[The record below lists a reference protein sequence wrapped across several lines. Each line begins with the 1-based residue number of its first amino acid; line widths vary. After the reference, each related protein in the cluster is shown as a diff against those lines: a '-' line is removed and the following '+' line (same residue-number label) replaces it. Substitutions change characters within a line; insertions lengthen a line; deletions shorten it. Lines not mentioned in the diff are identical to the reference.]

1 MRIFYFLSE
10 AFKSLKRNGVMTFA
24 SIAVL
29 LSCLLVIGGFSLLVV
44 NIDVNLEKLG
54 TLNDIVVFCHPDASE
69 EEIAGIEN
77 SISKLSNIESINH
90 KTKSEQLK
98 LLQEEDP
105 ELYGDITEE
114 ENPLSDSFTIKY
126 EDNSKVADL
135 NYELQLIEG
144 VRKVRNNL
152 ELANTFETLKN
163 NIMMIFFWFLAI
175 LFIVS
180 VFIIINTIKLA
191 VINRKK
197 EISIMRYI
205 GATGWF
211 IILPFV
217 FEGIIIGLVSGVT
230 AFFATKYGYISLT
243 GQFAND
249 IQMLTLIN
257 FGDIQSYV
265 LLGML
270 GIGVVTGVIGSSLS
284 LVKYLKE

>member
-1 MRIFYFLSE
+1 MRIFYFIAE

-54 TLNDIVVFCHPDASE
+54 TLNDIVVFCQPDASE
-69 EEIAGIEN
+69 KEISKIED
-77 SISKLSNIESINH
+77 SISKLSNIESVEH
-90 KTKSEQLK
+90 KTKAEQLK
-98 LLQEEDP
+98 ILQEEDP

-180 VFIIINTIKLA
+180 VFIIINTIKIA